1 MSIFHRIKKTQDSDL
16 IIYNYLKHLYAY
28 LGDAYCFLSGAFI
41 IQDNDSLFEHLQNT
55 NNKKKRSKILQS
67 HTTYFQGTE
76 NPHPEL
82 AFYETILN
90 NKLVVNCS
98 CPDKEE
104 PDTRVIQS
112 IKWYKFIDNDISL
125 IYLKPE
131 SSPTIT
137 TRHVLEA
144 LSRYAIGNPNKSC
157 RIPRREDCHK
167 DKTGCIFIGNE
178 AETSKNYNAI
188 LYKREG
194 ETDYSRELI
203 QDSYNRKGDEVFIPS
218 TINTYI
224 LNNIVNSNIFDY
236 DQNDIILVNP
246 ISITGGKNRM
256 YKRTCK
262 NKKGTKTNKSKK
274 MLRKKSMKNKKKIFN

>member
-1 MSIFHRIKKTQDSDL
+1 MSIFHRIKKTQDNDL

-28 LGDAYCFLSGAFI
+28 LGNTYCFLSGAFI
-41 IQDNDSLFEHLQNT
+41 IQDNDSLFEHLRNT

-67 HTTYFQGTE
+67 HTTYFQGNE

-82 AFYETILN
+82 AFYETILT

-112 IKWYKFIDNDISL
+112 IKWYKFINNDISF

-131 SSPTIT
+131 SHPTLDIQ
-137 TRHVLEA
+137 HVWEA
-144 LSRYAIGNPNKSC
+144 FNRYGLNNPNTSC
-157 RIPRREDCHK
+157 RIPRREDCKK
-167 DKTGCIFIGNE
+167 DNGCIFTGNE

-194 ETDYSRELI
+194 ETDYSREPI
-203 QDSYNRKGDEVFIPS
+203 QETYDRKGDEVFIPS

-224 LNNIVNSNIFDY
+224 LNNIDESNIFDY

-256 YKRTCK
+256 YKRTRK
-262 NKKGTKTNKSKK
+262 HKKGKKTNKSKK
-274 MLRKKSMKNKKKIFN
+274 LLRKKSMKNKKMF